1 MTAPLQ
7 LRDYAC
13 AKVRRRLDSYLIGE
27 LSVDLSHEILEHLDR
42 CLECGAEARAREKL
56 RATVR
61 RVAAATP
68 GPRDGLEGEVR
79 ALLARTPMRRPVAG
93 SLLLAAS
100 LLAAAGMTGWLVL
113 SRTASPEASK
123 NTGATVLDAP
133 ALDASAADLVA
144 LEHRNCAR
152 AASWP
157 REAASSEAFTS
168 GVEAPLAAA
177 AQAAAARLP
186 GYAPVSAHE
195 CGHAGETIFHIILRR
210 RGDESKDGLVS
221 VVVTRP
227 LSALAARAKVTEV
240 LAASSRLGFSVAG
253 ARVKDGRLVL
263 VAGSADGR
271 AALEIGRAVLP
282 AFATAVAVP

>member
-1 MTAPLQ
+1 
-7 LRDYAC
+7 
-13 AKVRRRLDSYLIGE
+13 LIGE

-42 CLECGAEARAREKL
+42 CPECGAEAHTREKL
-56 RATVR
+56 RASVR

-68 GPRDGLEGEVR
+68 GPRDGLEGEVHE
-79 ALLARTPMRRPVAG
+79 LLARTPMRRPVPA

-100 LLAAAGMTGWLVL
+100 LIAGAGMTGWLVL
-113 SRTASPEASK
+113 SRAASPEASK
-123 NTGATVLDAP
+123 GTVVAV
-133 ALDASAADLVA
+133 LDASAADLVA
-144 LEHRNCAR
+144 LEHKNCAR

-157 REAASSEAFTS
+157 REAASAEEFTR
-168 GVEAPLAAA
+168 GVDAPLATA

-186 GYAPVSAHE
+186 GFAPVSAHE
-195 CGHAGETIFHIILRR
+195 CGHAGETIFHIIMRR
-210 RGDESKDGLVS
+210 RGDESRNGLVS

-227 LSALAARAKVTEV
+227 LSTLAARAKATEE
-240 LAASSRLGFSVAG
+240 LATSSRLGFSVAG

-263 VAGSADGR
+263 VAASADEK

>member
-13 AKVRRRLDSYLIGE
+13 AKVRRRLDSYLTGE

-42 CLECGAEARAREKL
+42 CPECTGETQARENL
-56 RATVR
+56 RASFR

-68 GPRDGLEGEVR
+68 GPREGFEGEVR
-79 ALLARTPMRRPVAG
+79 ALVARTPIRRPVPA

-100 LLAAAGMTGWLVL
+100 LVAMAGVTGWFIL
-113 SRTASPEASK
+113 SRAGSPGAPEASH
-123 NTGATVLDAP
+123 AP
-133 ALDASAADLVA
+133 VVAALDASAADLAA
-144 LEHRNCAR
+144 LEHKNCAR

-157 REAASSEAFTS
+157 REAKSPEAFTA
-168 GVEAPLAAA
+168 GIDAGLAAA
-177 AQAAAARLP
+177 ARTAAASLP

-227 LSALAARAKVTEV
+227 GSALAARAKATGD
-240 LAASSRLGFSVAG
+240 LAAASRLGFSIAG
-253 ARVKDGRLVL
+253 ARVRDGRLVL
-263 VAGSADGR
+263 VAASADEK
-271 AALEIGRAVLP
+271 AALAIGRAVLP
-282 AFATAVAVP
+282 AFTAAVAVR